1 MEPHSI
7 QRIIVFVTITIFSLS
22 LLAVLTGACRS
33 PTIGF
38 GSGGTLTVAM
48 ARQQV
53 QSKLIASDYLDTNLD
68 LMDVLVILVMA
79 LYQIC
84 SGLTTKKF
92 FDYIQLPN
100 FDIVADAA
108 ATFKELMTRHKSTV
122 ADFLSN
128 YYEWFRERNPECE
141 FANYY
146 FSVSGAQSR
155 DVLGSPNQITTGST
169 SKSQENDLKDFGS
182 KCLNID
188 SSIVFLL
195 YDICRFL

>member
-7 QRIIVFVTITIFSLS
+7 RRIIVFVTITIFSLS
-22 LLAVLTGACRS
+22 LLAILT
-33 PTIGF
+33 GF

-48 ARQQV
+48 AVSVTRGSEKGTMA
-53 QSKLIASDYLDTNLD
+53 SKKICHLDCCKFTE
-68 LMDVLVILVMA
+68 VILVMA

-100 FDIVADAA
+100 FDIAADAA

-128 YYEWFRERNPECE
+128 YYEWEWGDPRKKEFHFYMKSYSPVECAHTE
-141 FANYY
+141 CIVTEDSEVAETF
-146 FSVSGAQSR
+146 
-155 DVLGSPNQITTGST
+155 
-169 SKSQENDLKDFGS
+169 
-182 KCLNID
+182 LN
-188 SSIVFLL
+188 
-195 YDICRFL
+195 

>member
-1 MEPHSI
+1 
-7 QRIIVFVTITIFSLS
+7 
-22 LLAVLTGACRS
+22 
-33 PTIGF
+33 
-38 GSGGTLTVAM
+38 
-48 ARQQV
+48 
-53 QSKLIASDYLDTNLD
+53 
-68 LMDVLVILVMA
+68 MA

-169 SKSQENDLKDFGS
+169 SKSQENDLKWQPN
-182 KCLNID
+182 K
-188 SSIVFLL
+188 L
-195 YDICRFL
+195 YERKRYS